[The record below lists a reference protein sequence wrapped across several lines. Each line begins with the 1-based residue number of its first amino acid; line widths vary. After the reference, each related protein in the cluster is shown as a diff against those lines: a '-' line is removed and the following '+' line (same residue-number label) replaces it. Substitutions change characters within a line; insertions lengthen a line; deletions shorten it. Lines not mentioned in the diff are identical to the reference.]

1 MSGLKTIRKLLHAM
15 QPEERTTFRNY
26 LTSFDSRGE
35 KFSSKSVKLLDL
47 LAERPDLPA
56 DRDVEFFLYGKRS
69 TMAYSRLLIRFRDK
83 LLESLLLDVNVR
95 REGNYGDYFRYL
107 FEARKKLS
115 YAQIVAGRGMEDLAN
130 FLCDSVC
137 ETGERFELYEEW
149 LLALRLKMQ
158 LAALVQQDNTVF
170 TRLLQRYEK
179 TEKAHRAAFDAYCTY
194 NKWINRIERKA
205 YINAHDPDLLADVE
219 RLREHAQ
226 KVSSDHVNFYWL
238 YLDAARNQF
247 NRNYRIARRCLE
259 KQLTL
264 VENSRA
270 LFNDSRMGTVLLNL
284 ADNEIYLHRF
294 DRAVDY
300 CQRAMAL
307 QHLESFN
314 ANQCMECEFYG
325 HFYSQRF
332 GQARM
337 ILQQLLLAE
346 TGRRVTFRHGKRQ
359 YLLAN
364 ILFLQGMYRETND
377 LLLELNAIETDSE
390 GWNVGLRVLLIMTD
404 IERSLHELAGKRIES
419 TRKHLRKLEQ
429 QDKLHPR
436 DRIIYEVLRQLD
448 ANSYDFKIT
457 YQQMPEEFALLK
469 SNKRGYRWEV
479 KTPEM
484 IIFHEWF
491 FAHVIKNEYNQKVP
505 RYIEPDADE
514 HTETSEPDLAEE
526 TDS

>member
-1 MSGLKTIRKLLHAM
+1 MH
-15 QPEERTTFRNY
+15 PEERTTFRNY

-35 KFSSKSVKLLDL
+35 KFNSKSVKLLDV
-47 LAERPDLPA
+47 LAERPDLPP
-56 DRDVEFFLYGKRS
+56 DSDVEFFLYGKRA

-83 LLESLLLDVNVR
+83 LLEALLLDVNVK
-95 REGNYGDYFRYL
+95 REGNYGDYYRYL
-107 FEARKKLS
+107 FEARKKLC
-115 YAQIVAGRGMEDLAN
+115 YAQIVAGRGLEDVAN

-137 ETGERFELYEEW
+137 ETGEKFELYEEW

-158 LAALVQQDNTVF
+158 FAAVVQQDNTVF
-170 TRLLQRYEK
+170 NRLMHRYEK
-179 TEKAHRAAFDAYCTY
+179 TERAHRAAFDAYCTY
-194 NKWINRIERKA
+194 NKWINRIESKA
-205 YINAHDPDLLADVE
+205 YINAYDPELAADVE
-219 RLREHAQ
+219 RLRDHAQ

-247 NRNYRIARRCLE
+247 NRNYRTARRCLE

-264 VENSRA
+264 VENSKA
-270 LFNDSRMGTVLLNL
+270 LYNDSRLGTVLLNL

-294 DRAVDY
+294 DRTVDY

-314 ANQCMECEFYG
+314 AGQCMECEFYG

-337 ILQQLLLAE
+337 ILQQLLATE
-346 TGRRVTFRHGKRQ
+346 TGRRNTFRRGKRQ

-364 ILFLQGMYRETND
+364 ILFLQGMYREAND
-377 LLLELNAIETDSE
+377 LLLALNAIETDSE
-390 GWNVGLRVLLIMTD
+390 GWNVGLRVLLIITD
-404 IERSLHELAGKRIES
+404 IERTLHELAGKRIES

-436 DRIIYEVLRQLD
+436 DRIIYEILRQLD
-448 ANSYDFKIT
+448 ANSYDFKTT
-457 YQQMPEEFALLK
+457 YQQMPDEFELLK

-484 IIFHEWF
+484 IVFHEWF
-491 FAHVIKNEYNQKVP
+491 FAHVIKSSYTQKIP
-505 RYIEPDADE
+505 RYAEPDPDENSPATDAEQADE
-514 HTETSEPDLAEE
+514 DET
-526 TDS
+526 TDEHNQPLES